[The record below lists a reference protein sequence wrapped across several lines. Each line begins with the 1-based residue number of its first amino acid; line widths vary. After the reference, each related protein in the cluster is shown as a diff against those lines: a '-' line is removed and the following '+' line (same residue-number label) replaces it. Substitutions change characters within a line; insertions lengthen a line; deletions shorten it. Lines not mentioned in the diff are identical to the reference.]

1 MVGRNTTRVLLE
13 SWAKVPHLLMKLCL
27 VELYILVS
35 PESAGLMKLIPPSL
49 FTTHHDRVVML
60 SFDGVAPD
68 FGHVMLW

>member
-1 MVGRNTTRVLLE
+1 
-13 SWAKVPHLLMKLCL
+13 MKLCL